1 MQLRKNEMGIISLIL
16 TLFVIIGALAFLNQN
31 FNPERTIIVDS
42 VEALWVHYLARFYV
56 IFCVISLT
64 AHLILMHIK
73 LTRFKGFHE
82 G

>member
-1 MQLRKNEMGIISLIL
+1 MELRKNEIGIISFIF
-16 TLFVIIGALAFLNQN
+16 TVFVIIGALAFFNQN
-31 FNPERTIIVDS
+31 FNPERTLIGDS
-42 VEALWVHYLARFYV
+42 GEVLWVHYLAKFYV

>member
-1 MQLRKNEMGIISLIL
+1 MQLRKKEIGIISLTLMIL
-16 TLFVIIGALAFLNQN
+16 AIAGALIFLNQN
-31 FNPERTIIVDS
+31 VIPERAIIVDS
-42 VEALWVHYLARFYV
+42 GEVLWVHYLARFYV